1 MGHVSV
7 VLQLFVMTNDCFCS
21 GLFHLILSLIPPS
34 VLRVV
39 NLLGFCSGLF
49 HLILSLIPP
58 SVLRVV
64 NLLGFHGNRYLGL
77 TSLNTVASSSGE
89 YRSILARLVFIL
101 YLFQSVLVILHCV
114 MTCNNLK

>member
-7 VLQLFVMTNDCFCS
+7 VAVTVVAQLFVMTNDC
-21 GLFHLILSLIPPS
+21 
-34 VLRVV
+34 
-39 NLLGFCSGLF
+39 FCSGLF

-77 TSLNTVASSSGE
+77 TSLNTVASAPDE
-89 YRSILARLVFIL
+89 YRSILARLVFISSSL
-101 YLFQSVLVILHCV
+101 SYLCCRVFLLFFIL
-114 MTCNNLK
+114 